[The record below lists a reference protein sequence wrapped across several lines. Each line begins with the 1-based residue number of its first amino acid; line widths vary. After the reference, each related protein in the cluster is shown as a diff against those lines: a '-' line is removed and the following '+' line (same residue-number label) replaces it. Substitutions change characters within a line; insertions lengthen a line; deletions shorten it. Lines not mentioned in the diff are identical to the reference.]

1 MPKPKYSNDVKK
13 RVVQLLACFDSPTMV
28 AKTIKEEFG
37 VKISPQAV
45 EAYDPNK
52 VAGRALSQRLRIL
65 FEKSREA
72 FLEDTSGIGVSHK
85 AVRLRSLQ
93 RMSDKAEGQGNMV
106 LAANL
111 LEQAA
116 KEVGEAYT
124 NKHKHE
130 LTGKDGDPIE
140 TAVSWRD
147 LANGKR

>member
-1 MPKPKYSNDVKK
+1 MPKPKYSDDVKK
-13 RVVQLLACFDSPTMV
+13 RCVQLLACFDGPSAV

-37 VKISPQAV
+37 VVISAQAV

-52 VAGRALSQRLRIL
+52 VAGKSLSKRLKVL
-65 FEKSREA
+65 FEKTRTA
-72 FLEDTSGIGVSHK
+72 FLEDTSGIGISHK

-93 RMSDKAEGQGNMV
+93 RMSEKAESVGNMV

-130 LTGKDGDPIE
+130 LTGAAGGAIE

-147 LANGKR
+147 LASGKR